1 MIYPACKNGEHGR
14 CPVVYAGLVKC
25 KCACHVVIG
34 SG

>member
-1 MIYPACKNGEHGR
+1 MIYPACKRKKHAT

-25 KCACHVVIG
+25 KCACHAVIG